1 MLPKLL
7 QTLQTWLDV
16 VLDGDNEAY
25 GEIMIWYSGWKDY
38 VLNKN
43 ADVIDKNQTEEV
55 FYLMM
60 LMLERKTA

>member
-1 MLPKLL
+1 MFQYSCSSKIATPI
-7 QTLQTWLDV
+7 D
-16 VLDGDNEAY
+16 A
-25 GEIMIWYSGWKDY
+25 EIMISYSGWKDY
-38 VLNKN
+38 LLNKN